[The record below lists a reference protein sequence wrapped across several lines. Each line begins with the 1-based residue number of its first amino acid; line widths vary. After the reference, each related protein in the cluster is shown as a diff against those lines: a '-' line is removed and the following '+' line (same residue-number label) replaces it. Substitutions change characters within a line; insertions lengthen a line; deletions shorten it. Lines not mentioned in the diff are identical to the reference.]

1 MKNIQ
6 PNNYSVVPCLKKHNT
21 SGKSK
26 TATLFFL
33 LLGFFF
39 CGYGWSQNQS
49 AISVSQADTLTLE
62 RCIQIALERHPVIG
76 SEYTQVRSIYFPQI
90 QLEAGAYLTNT
101 PLISSNVIAPSQTI
115 DPKGGTKFIPN
126 LRLTLK
132 QGIYDFGRTE
142 KMLQAKEKLIKS
154 AENMLESTKEDVI
167 LSVSIAYYQYVLSQ
181 QVVQINEERVKQA
194 TRHFERAGGFYQ
206 VGKIPESEVSKA
218 ELEVA
223 NAELQL
229 IDAKGKRRL
238 AKVSLANAMGIAETD
253 DYSSDYPTHGGVD
266 YHPFAENLKESID
279 EALSARK
286 DMKSSEYRIKA
297 WKNALSAAKSQYWPI
312 ITGFAGVSPYI
323 IQKDPVQKIN
333 SDQYR
338 VGYNMGV
345 NFEFPLFQG
354 LSVRADIAEAQG
366 GIRIANSQYNILRQK
381 IIQDVQDKYFSV
393 KYAEEKYKA
402 TEKIIIQS
410 EKNLKLAEG
419 RFDTGIGSAI
429 EITDANVSLTNSRI
443 DRLSALYE
451 YKMALIRFEK
461 AVGRL
466 SGKNVSISGESHE

>member
-1 MKNIQ
+1 MKQFCSFIAFFPGLVLTCTLWPQ
-6 PNNYSVVPCLKKHNT
+6 SQS
-21 SGKSK
+21 SGDI
-26 TATLFFL
+26 
-33 LLGFFF
+33 GR
-39 CGYGWSQNQS
+39 Q
-49 AISVSQADTLTLE
+49 DTLTLE
-62 RCIQIALERHPVIG
+62 RCIEIALERHPVIG
-76 SEYTQVRSIYFPQI
+76 SAQGAIITSESEYTQVRSVYFPQI
-90 QLEAGAYLTNT
+90 QFEAGAYVTNT
-101 PLISSNVIAPSQTI
+101 PLQSSNVIAPSQTI
-115 DPKGGTKFIPN
+115 DPRGGTKFIPN

-142 KMLQAKEKLIKS
+142 KMLAAKDKLIKA
-154 AENMLESTKEDVI
+154 AEQSLESTKEDVV

-181 QVVQINEERVKQA
+181 QVVRVNEERVKQA
-194 TRHFERAGGFYQ
+194 NRHFERATGFYQ

-229 IDAKGKRRL
+229 VDAIGKRRL
-238 AKVSLANAMGIAETD
+238 AKVSLANAMGVAETED
-253 DYSSDYPTHGGVD
+253 HATDYPTRGDVNFQ
-266 YHPFAENLKESID
+266 PFKINLKESID
-279 EALSARK
+279 EALQNRK
-286 DMKSSEYRIKA
+286 DMKSSELKIKA
-297 WKNALSAAKSQYWPI
+297 WKYVLSSAKSQYWPI

-323 IQKDPVQKIN
+323 IQKDPALKIN

-338 VGYNMGV
+338 LGYNMGV

-366 GIRIANSQYNILRQK
+366 GIRIANSQYNVLRQK
-381 IIQDVQDKYFSV
+381 IIQDVQDKYYNV

-402 TEKIIIQS
+402 TDKIIIQS

-419 RFDTGIGSAI
+419 RFDTGVGSAI

-451 YKMALIRFEK
+451 YKMALLRFDK
-461 AVGRL
+461 AVGKL
-466 SGKNVSISGESHE
+466 KQ